1 MSLDDLKR
9 LPRFA
14 SLGPNALSAL
24 ADGATTRSYDPGAV
38 IWLEGAEPRGMF
50 VVLEG
55 EVKIVRST
63 EGRQHVIHRGR
74 AGATLG
80 EVPLFGGGAYPA
92 TAIAVAPTRC
102 LELPRE
108 RLEAAIAE
116 HPAVG
121 GLLLRHLARRVRA
134 LVDRLDE
141 RSSTE
146 VRTRVARRLLEKD
159 VARRGEW
166 FALGRTQEELAEE
179 LGTVREVVVRAL
191 AELRE
196 NGAIE
201 SDSRGRYRVLDEDL
215 LVRRASGRAAEGER

>member
-14 SLGPNALSAL
+14 PLGPDALRAL
-24 ADGATTRSYDPGAV
+24 ADGATTRSYEPGAV

-74 AGATLG
+74 SGATLG
-80 EVPLFGGGAYPA
+80 EVPLFGGGRYPA
-92 TAIAVAPTRC
+92 SAIAVGRTRC
-102 LELPRE
+102 LVLPRE
-108 RLEAAIAE
+108 RLEAAIDD
-116 HPAVG
+116 HPEIG
-121 GLLLRHLARRVRA
+121 RLFLRHLARRVRL

-141 RSSTE
+141 RSSTHIG
-146 VRTRVARRLLEKD
+146 TRVARRLLEK
-159 VARRGEW
+159 AGGRRGEW
-166 FALGRTQEELAEE
+166 FTLGHTQEELAEE

-196 NGAIE
+196 AGAVE
-201 SDSRGRYRVLDEDL
+201 SDGRGRYRILEGDL
-215 LVRRASGRAAEGER
+215 LERRAGDPG